1 MGFFDN
7 VRNSINSAANTATA
21 RLNNLNRENSNLKS
35 EKQRLSSKYNQ
46 VTRSNSILRNKNNEL
61 NVKVNLI
68 QGKLI
73 DSTNKA
79 KIVASDRFGEL
90 KSQYLKKVELIDTQ
104 EELLTK
110 QNKSIRESEDLIKN
124 NNKNMLNN
132 TASASTHARE
142 VLYNNKDLVF
152 YNTVSNI
159 LKFILLGISIAVIYL
174 LMKK

>member
-1 MGFFDN
+1 MGLFG
-7 VRNSINSAANTATA
+7 
-21 RLNNLNRENSNLKS
+21 NLNRENSKFKTII
-35 EKQRLSSKYNQ
+35 KQFAR
-46 VTRSNSILRNKNNEL
+46 RNSILRNKNNEL

-110 QNKSIRESEDLIKN
+110 QNKNIRESEDLIKN